1 MIKIPGKLIG
11 KERPRKRKLTQKEI
25 FAQKMGIKTKSRK
38 FYTPKRTQECEVK
51 IGFYAINAGYRGV
64 LKKDENCKLG
74 IKLYYKR
81 KGQPDIDNVLKT
93 IMDGLQGI
101 VYPND
106 KQVRSASID
115 ILENQKEDY
124 TEIELFK
131 ITEGGSNG

>member
-11 KERPRKRKLTQKEI
+11 KERPRSRKLTQKEI
-25 FAQKMGIKTKSRK
+25 FAQRLGIKTKSRK
-38 FYTPKRTQECEVK
+38 FYTPERTQECEDK

-64 LKKDENCKLG
+64 LKKDENCKLS

-131 ITEGGSNG
+131 ITE

>member
-1 MIKIPGKLIG
+1 MIKIPGKIVG

-25 FAQKMGIKTKSRK
+25 FAQRLGIKTKSRK
-38 FYTPKRTQECEVK
+38 FYTPERTQECEDK

-64 LKKDENCKLG
+64 LKKDENCKIN

-81 KGQPDIDNVLKT
+81 KSLADIDNILKT
-93 IMDGLQGI
+93 ILDGLQGI

-106 KQVRSASID
+106 KQVLSVSID

-131 ITEGGSNG
+131 ITE

>member
-1 MIKIPGKLIG
+1 MIKIPGKIVG

-25 FAQKMGIKTKSRK
+25 FAQRLGIKTKSRK
-38 FYTPKRTQECEVK
+38 FYTPERTQECEDK

-64 LKKDENCKLG
+64 FKKDENCKLN

-81 KGQPDIDNVLKT
+81 KGQSDIDNVLKT

-106 KQVRSASID
+106 KQVLSVSID

-131 ITEGGSNG
+131 ITE